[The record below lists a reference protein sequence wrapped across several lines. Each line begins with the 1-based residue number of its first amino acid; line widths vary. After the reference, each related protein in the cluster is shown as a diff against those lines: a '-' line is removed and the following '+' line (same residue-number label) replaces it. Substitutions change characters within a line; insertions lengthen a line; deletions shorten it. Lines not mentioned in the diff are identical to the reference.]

1 VTFLSENDPV
11 VQLALSRIIALRRLT
26 RQTGVKTY
34 RSERAILES
43 LDPQVLAAVAL
54 QLDEQQKPTMT
65 NEKENFSAGQSDS
78 TK

>member
-26 RQTGVKTY
+26 KQTGVKTY
-34 RSERAILES
+34 RSERAILEA
-43 LDPQVLAAVAL
+43 LEPQVLAAVAL
-54 QLDEQQKPTMT
+54 QLDEQQKPTTT
-65 NEKENFSAGQSDS
+65 NEKENFSGNQSAS